1 MVLAQASQ
9 PGQLSGDAA
18 RGCRSG
24 VDTRNANPAAALNAP
39 FDGVSW
45 SEAPVQPR
53 QSLVE
58 KEEASNWMHLNER
71 TLRRYLREAGTS
83 YQAIHDRVRRDA
95 AEALLAGSAANIAAV
110 GAAIGFHDPREF
122 RRAFK
127 RWTGMAPRA
136 ARPRH

>member
-1 MVLAQASQ
+1 MPA
-9 PGQLSGDAA
+9 
-18 RGCRSG
+18 
-24 VDTRNANPAAALNAP
+24 ANPATAQQVLELCHQQMPRLSASSELVAAVEKLVRLQLA
-39 FDGVSW
+39 
-45 SEAPVQPR
+45 EAPR
-53 QSLVE
+53 LLDIAAE
-58 KEEASNWMHLNER
+58 LHLNER